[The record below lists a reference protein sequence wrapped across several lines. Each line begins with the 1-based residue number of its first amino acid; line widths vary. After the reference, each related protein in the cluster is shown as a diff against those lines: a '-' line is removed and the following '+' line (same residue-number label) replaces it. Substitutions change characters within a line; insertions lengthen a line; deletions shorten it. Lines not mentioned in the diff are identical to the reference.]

1 MKGLLLKDIYNL
13 RKAGKQYILILA
25 FFTVYCFF
33 LKNPSFFPMMTV
45 MSFSMLILSSMG
57 YDEAAGFD
65 KYALTLPVN
74 REDLVRTKYLLLL
87 LLLAAGFVVGMTGN
101 VLINF
106 FIQGEKAS
114 FTENI
119 VSITAVVVIFLLVYS
134 TVLPLVFKMGVEKA
148 RVLMLICYIAVFA
161 GVFGVFKLVVGLG
174 LEKWITEDLMIVFAI
189 SAAALTALYLFGSYL
204 VSIRIIRKREW

>member
-13 RKAGKQYILILA
+13 RKVGKQYILILA

-45 MSFSMLILSSMG
+45 MSFSMLILTSMG

-101 VLINF
+101 VLIKRILFPLRRLRLSF
-106 FIQGEKAS
+106 F
-114 FTENI
+114 
-119 VSITAVVVIFLLVYS
+119 
-134 TVLPLVFKMGVEKA
+134 
-148 RVLMLICYIAVFA
+148 
-161 GVFGVFKLVVGLG
+161 
-174 LEKWITEDLMIVFAI
+174 W
-189 SAAALTALYLFGSYL
+189 
-204 VSIRIIRKREW
+204 SIRPCFLWYLKWGWRRRGCRC

>member
-1 MKGLLLKDIYNL
+1 
-13 RKAGKQYILILA
+13 
-25 FFTVYCFF
+25 
-33 LKNPSFFPMMTV
+33 MTV
-45 MSFSMLILSSMG
+45 MSFSMLILTSMG

-119 VSITAVVVIFLLVYS
+119 VSITA
-134 TVLPLVFKMGVEKA
+134 
-148 RVLMLICYIAVFA
+148 
-161 GVFGVFKLVVGLG
+161 
-174 LEKWITEDLMIVFAI
+174 
-189 SAAALTALYLFGSYL
+189 AAA
-204 VSIRIIRKREW
+204 I